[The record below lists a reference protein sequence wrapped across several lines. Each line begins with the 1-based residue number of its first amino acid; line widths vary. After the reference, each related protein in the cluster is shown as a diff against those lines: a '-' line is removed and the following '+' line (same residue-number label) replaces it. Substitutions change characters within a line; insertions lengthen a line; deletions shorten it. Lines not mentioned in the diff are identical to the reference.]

1 MFYTERTIASTV
13 TLDLL
18 ISHLAAQHHSRAN
31 DYWKSIKLRAR
42 RILLILLDLGVA
54 SQVFSFLDQGWDDL
68 QLPFSREQLP
78 ELPLT
83 GELEA
88 RDEKLEKRFYERQWR
103 YLLRDI
109 NEGDCVE
116 FAEEEEVPVEVVSAF
131 GGPEGYR
138 IGVRKGSLQHVQQ
151 VVTGHVTGF
160 GLGQGGS
167 AGEKPTAVEDR
178 VTLADQ
184 PAGMVFTRRRV
195 PLIGSKEQQ
204 SGGQEGTAG
213 YTSMMMREDFLREVV
228 AIRCLNLHNEHLA
241 RYFASYTHLGNG
253 YMLFTPATTEHT
265 FKSILSSGTL
275 PSSVK
280 HLEKGQ
286 QRRLVMNWIHCL
298 VDTVCWLHSKGLAHG
313 AIKPSNIF
321 LAEHNNLPVL
331 ADFHTR
337 TNPTGPVTDKGQA
350 QHFDKEAYD
359 YAAPELA
366 RYHRPTQPSTAANI
380 SPESWRGTVTSHAAR
395 PSTSASIS
403 RPVSPSWPFH
413 HTSPAP
419 NYHLPSPSSPTSS
432 QTHHLQALQE
442 ADIFALSCII
452 LDILSFLVFKKQNGV
467 RAFAAHRAAN
477 PKHKTSGRGGALP
490 DSSFHRN
497 LDQVKS
503 WMAALV
509 RAAEEK
515 VAVSKKKKHTFGGIG
530 SKLHFSGLGLHMGL
544 GHGHG
549 HGASGSSSSDEGSDH
564 GYGEKKDALEGV
576 GMMVKVMEGMLNP
589 DPTQRKTALEVQ
601 GGTYLALRE
610 GCGIDE
616 PHCVHGHGPSPLG
629 RLTTKTP
636 SPTRTPKQTTPTP
649 SMYGGRMRSNSAISM
664 TSGSPSAAS
673 TSFPVPGLGSRSF
686 SISNMASASR
696 WSHSTS
702 SRSSTSSS
710 SFGFPHGFFSSIGG
724 GQSHSRGNSH
734 EYKNGQPRQR
744 RTSSRASGP
753 KQLLTVPSSMS
764 SATLSLPTRPRTA
777 TPTAS
782 SASTITQHHQQHQ
795 QPQPRASVS
804 TLRGM
809 PAPRSQSSTRAQSQS
824 RNQSRC
830 GSRTRGDHHQDGNGN
845 GHGHGQGDGEAGHT
859 IWKRILYAGSG
870 NGTVSGSGSHGD
882 NNNNES
888 RSGSISSHH
897 HPPEAATPATTPA
910 PAAAL
915 VHQSSA
921 SKLAGRLKRKP
932 KKATANPR
940 GVGGGVSAS
949 SNYRRMSRSS
959 SRTSLTSLSLT
970 KSWRERRHGSGGS
983 GTALFGVSAAGS

>member
-1 MFYTERTIASTV
+1 MFYTERTIATTV
-13 TLDLL
+13 TLDFL

-31 DYWKSIKLRAR
+31 NYWKSIKLRAR
-42 RILLILLDLGVA
+42 RIFLILLDLGVPT
-54 SQVFSFLDQGWDDL
+54 QVFSFLDQGWDDL
-68 QLPFSREQLP
+68 QLPFSREQLA

-83 GELEA
+83 GVFGA
-88 RDEKLEKRFYERQWR
+88 RDEHLENKFYERQWR

-116 FAEEEEVPVEVVSAF
+116 FAEEEDVPVEVVYASGA
-131 GGPEGYR
+131 PEGYGTG
-138 IGVRKGSLQHVQQ
+138 IRKGSLQHVQQ
-151 VVTGHVTGF
+151 VVTGHAAGF

-167 AGEKPTAVEDR
+167 VSEKPTAVEDR
-178 VTLADQ
+178 VTLPDQ

-195 PLIGSKEQQ
+195 PLIGSKEQRS
-204 SGGQEGTAG
+204 SGQGETAG
-213 YTSMMMREDFLREVV
+213 YASMMTREDFLREVV
-228 AIRCLNLHNEHLA
+228 AIRSLNLHNEHLA

-275 PSSVK
+275 PSSVR

-286 QRRLVMNWIHCL
+286 QKRLVMNWIHCL

-313 AIKPSNIF
+313 AIKPGNIF

-337 TNPTGPVTDKGQA
+337 TSPTGPVTEKGLA
-350 QHFDKEAYD
+350 QQFDKEAYD

-380 SPESWRGTVTSHAAR
+380 SPESLRGTLTSHASR
-395 PSTSASIS
+395 PSTAALVM
-403 RPVSPSWPFH
+403 RPVSPSWPLH

-432 QTHHLQALQE
+432 QTHHLQAFQA

-452 LDILSFLVFKKQNGV
+452 LDILSFLVFKRQNGV

-477 PKHKTSGRGGALP
+477 PKHKTPGRGGALP

-503 WMAALV
+503 WMAELV
-509 RAAEEK
+509 REAEEK
-515 VAVSKKKKHTFGGIG
+515 VAASKKKKPTFGGIG
-530 SKLHFSGLGLHMGL
+530 SKLHLSGLGLRMGL

-549 HGASGSSSSDEGSDH
+549 ASGNSSSDEGSDH
-564 GYGEKKDALEGV
+564 GYGDKKDALEGI
-576 GMMVKVMEGMLNP
+576 GMMVKVIEGMLNP
-589 DPTQRKTALEVQ
+589 DPMQRKTALEVQ

-610 GCGIDE
+610 GCGIGE
-616 PHCVHGHGPSPLG
+616 PHCVHEYGPSPLG

-636 SPTRTPKQTTPTP
+636 SPTRTPQQTTPTP
-649 SMYGGRMRSNSAISM
+649 SMYGSRMRSNSAVSM
-664 TSGSPSAAS
+664 ISGSPSAAS
-673 TSFPVPGLGSRSF
+673 PSYPVPGSGSRSF
-686 SISNMASASR
+686 SISGPASASR

-724 GQSHSRGNSH
+724 QSHTRGNSH
-734 EYKNGQPRQR
+734 EYRNGQPRQR

-753 KQLLTVPSSMS
+753 KQLLTVPSSMC

-782 SASTITQHHQQHQ
+782 SAFTITQHHQQQ
-795 QPQPRASVS
+795 QQQQPRASVS
-804 TLRGM
+804 TSRGM
-809 PAPRSQSSTRAQSQS
+809 PGPRSQSSTRAQS
-824 RNQSRC
+824 RSRC
-830 GSRTRGDHHQDGNGN
+830 GSRTRGDHED
-845 GHGHGQGDGEAGHT
+845 GHGHGHGNGEAEHM

-870 NGTVSGSGSHGD
+870 SGSGSGSHGGNS
-882 NNNNES
+882 NNGS
-888 RSGSISSHH
+888 RSGSFSNHT
-897 HPPEAATPATTPA
+897 HPPEAASAL
-910 PAAAL
+910 AAAAA
-915 VHQSSA
+915 VVQHSSSST
-921 SKLAGRLKRKP
+921 SKMMGKLKRKP
-932 KKATANPR
+932 EQATTAKAKATANPR
-940 GVGGGVSAS
+940 GIGGGVGAS
-949 SNYRRMSRSS
+949 SNYGMRGRSS
-959 SRTSLTSLSLT
+959 SLTSLTSLT
-970 KSWRERRHGSGGS
+970 RSWRERRHGSGGS
-983 GTALFGVSAAGS
+983 GTGRTALFGVSAGT

>member
-1 MFYTERTIASTV
+1 MAV
-13 TLDLL
+13 
-18 ISHLAAQHHSRAN
+18 
-31 DYWKSIKLRAR
+31 
-42 RILLILLDLGVA
+42 
-54 SQVFSFLDQGWDDL
+54 
-68 QLPFSREQLP
+68 
-78 ELPLT
+78 
-83 GELEA
+83 
-88 RDEKLEKRFYERQWR
+88 
-103 YLLRDI
+103 LLRDI

-138 IGVRKGSLQHVQQ
+138 TGVRKGSLQHVQQ
-151 VVTGHVTGF
+151 VVTGHVAGF

-213 YTSMMMREDFLREVV
+213 YASMMMREDFLREVV

-313 AIKPSNIF
+313 AVKPSNIF

-366 RYHRPTQPSTAANI
+366 RFNLAPRITFMAIPSYLPGA
-380 SPESWRGTVTSHAAR
+380 E
-395 PSTSASIS
+395 
-403 RPVSPSWPFH
+403 
-413 HTSPAP
+413 
-419 NYHLPSPSSPTSS
+419 LPSALPSSPTSS

-530 SKLHFSGLGLHMGL
+530 SKLHFSGVSLHMGL

-686 SISNMASASR
+686 SISDMASASR

-804 TLRGM
+804 TSRGM

-870 NGTVSGSGSHGD
+870 NGTVSSSGSHGD

-932 KKATANPR
+932 EKATAKATANPR

-959 SRTSLTSLSLT
+959 SQTSLTSLSLT